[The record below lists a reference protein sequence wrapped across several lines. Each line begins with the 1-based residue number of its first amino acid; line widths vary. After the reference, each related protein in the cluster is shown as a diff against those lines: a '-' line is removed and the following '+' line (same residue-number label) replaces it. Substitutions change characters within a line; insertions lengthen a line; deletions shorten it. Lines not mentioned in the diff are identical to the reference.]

1 MTLDAP
7 LLVTQVTLRRDAA
20 LRRTD
25 DALELEG
32 AHVSARLPAADVA
45 TTAILERL
53 AAGPAAEAELVPP
66 GGMQAVIRTQML
78 LRRLN
83 GGGWLEHAVRLGDVE
98 LARLR
103 PLGFGPVRIDTGTV
117 APAVPRRLSR
127 FALARRD
134 GDVLL
139 VETPL
144 GAHAVELVAPA
155 ACALLGLL
163 TAGASAEDAA
173 AASGLPVVAVGAVFD
188 LFAAAGLLAG
198 AGAGDGDTADPE
210 RDELRLGKW
219 SQADLMLHATARSG
233 RRSGGYGGTY
243 RFKGVFEPEPTLPE
257 PTGARRVQPA
267 VPDLD
272 AARAADPPLTS
283 VIEARRS
290 VRQHDDEHPITV
302 DQLGE
307 LLYRSVRIRQTG
319 GSAGDV
325 LVDRPYPAGGS
336 LGELTFYAVVTRCDG
351 LDPGIWRYAAADH
364 AFEHVADPGPA
375 SLEMVGHARAA
386 SLMPGDPQ
394 VLIVIAA
401 RFGRVMWKY
410 ESMAYALIL
419 KHVGVAYQTMYLVA
433 QAMGLAP
440 CAQGGGSAD
449 LFAAATGLDYYT
461 EGSVGEFLIGSRP
474 VAPVLEWESP
484 R

>member
-7 LLVTQVTLRRDAA
+7 LLVTQVALRRDAA

-45 TTAILERL
+45 TTAIVERL
-53 AAGPAAEAELVPP
+53 AAGPVAEAELVPP

-83 GGGWLEHAVRLGDVE
+83 GGGWLEHAVRLGDIE

-103 PLGFGPVRIDTGTV
+103 PLGFGAVRIETGAV
-117 APAVPRRLSR
+117 APSVPRRLSR

-144 GAHAVELVAPA
+144 GAHAVELIAPA

-163 TAGASAEDAA
+163 AAGTSAEDAA
-173 AASGLPVVAVGAVFD
+173 AAGGLPVVAVGAVFD
-188 LFAAAGLLAG
+188 LFAAAGLLVG
-198 AGAGDGDTADPE
+198 AGGESAGGDAGDPE

-257 PTGARRVQPA
+257 PTGTRRVRPA

-272 AARAADPPLTS
+272 AARASDPPLTS
-283 VIEARRS
+283 VIESRRS
-290 VRQHDDEHPITV
+290 VRQHDDEHPITA
-302 DQLGE
+302 DELGE
-307 LLYRSVRIRQTG
+307 LLYRSVRIRQT
-319 GSAGDV
+319 AA
-325 LVDRPYPAGGS
+325 RPATCWSTVRIRPAG
-336 LGELTFYAVVTRCDG
+336 R
-351 LDPGIWRYAAADH
+351 W
-364 AFEHVADPGPA
+364 A
-375 SLEMVGHARAA
+375 S
-386 SLMPGDPQ
+386 
-394 VLIVIAA
+394 
-401 RFGRVMWKY
+401 
-410 ESMAYALIL
+410 
-419 KHVGVAYQTMYLVA
+419 
-433 QAMGLAP
+433 
-440 CAQGGGSAD
+440 
-449 LFAAATGLDYYT
+449 
-461 EGSVGEFLIGSRP
+461 
-474 VAPVLEWESP
+474 
-484 R
+484 